1 MAIEAEKAFLAI
13 LQMVPGIGS
22 ARLRKLV
29 SYFGSGKDAWQATEQ
44 DLRCSGCIDQPTY
57 DKLIALRPQ
66 IDLDKLVKKW
76 EDKQVKLCVD
86 QDTEY
91 PDKLKNIFNPPVV
104 LFYRGTIAKNEKRIA
119 IVGARKASAYGQ
131 TIAKTLAGQLA
142 VAGVEVVSG
151 AARGIDTAAHWG
163 SLETGKTIAVLGC
176 GVDVNYPPE
185 NKKLLDEIAEKG
197 LVLSEYAPGTVA
209 NAKFFPARN
218 RIITGLSDG
227 VVVVEAALKSGSLIT
242 AEFALNEGRD
252 VFAVPGNVF
261 SDSSKGCHKLIKQGA
276 KLVEG
281 VTDILEEYSW
291 QNSPMIPVKMAALS
305 KEELCI
311 YQLLTYDIPIPVDEI
326 ILKTRSDASNI
337 TFILLQMELRGL
349 IVEHSPHCY
358 LRAIKEGV
366 L

>member
-1 MAIEAEKAFLAI
+1 MATEFEKAFLAI

-22 ARLRKLV
+22 VRLRKLI
-29 SYFGSGKDAWQATEQ
+29 SYFGSGKNAWQAKEQ
-44 DLRCSGCIDQPTY
+44 DLRLSGCLDQPTY
-57 DKLIALRPQ
+57 DKLIALRNK
-66 IDLDKLVKKW
+66 IDLDKIVKKW
-76 EDKQVKLCVD
+76 ECGRIKLCSD
-86 QDTEY
+86 QDIDY
-91 PDKLKNIFNPPVV
+91 PEKLKNIFNPPVI
-104 LFYRGTIAKNEKRIA
+104 LFYRGTISQVEKRIA
-119 IVGARKASAYGQ
+119 IVGARKASTYGQ
-131 TIAKTLAGQLA
+131 TVARALAGQLA
-142 VAGVEVVSG
+142 AAGVEVVSG
-151 AARGIDTAAHWG
+151 AARGIDTAAHQG
-163 SLETGKTIAVLGC
+163 SIETGKTIAVLGC

-197 LVLSEYAPGTVA
+197 LVLSEYAPGTIA

-227 VVVVEAALKSGSLIT
+227 VVVVEAAIKSGSLIT

-252 VFAVPGNVF
+252 VFAVPGNIF
-261 SDSSKGCHKLIKQGA
+261 SGSSKGCHKLIKQGA

-281 VTDILEEYSW
+281 VADILEEYQW
-291 QNSPMIPVKMAALS
+291 QNSPVALTKMTVLS

-311 YQLLTYDIPIPVDEI
+311 YQLLTYDVPIPVDEI

-349 IVEHSPHCY
+349 VVEHSPHCY